1 MEPSEPP
8 KSRPM
13 KAKPATKIEVEIG
26 TRTPK
31 PRSRDAKCFKC
42 QGFGYIASQYPNQ
55 RTMLILPN
63 GEVVSDNEDDCEGM
77 PPLMEESDNSEE
89 ELPVDGKVGFLVVR
103 KVLAARAIEEDDMQ
117 R

>member
-1 MEPSEPP
+1 M
-8 KSRPM
+8 
-13 KAKPATKIEVEIG
+13 
-26 TRTPK
+26 
-31 PRSRDAKCFKC
+31 
-42 QGFGYIASQYPNQ
+42 
-55 RTMLILPN
+55 
-63 GEVVSDNEDDCEGM
+63 SDKEDDCEGM